1 MPSTLHEEPFDYL
14 KAYCG
19 TVSDPQ
25 YDANMMIA
33 LTLIDRPTDV
43 VMISGLGECV
53 QSEDKDH
60 TFNKME
66 AEIKSHPET
75 MFTVIMI
82 KREDGYLINI
92 HNNDSS
98 YMAYG
103 ENEGLHG
110 GLSKEISPG
119 WDCSKLVEADVA
131 FPILWHLAIKG
142 ILSAADV
149 TAYQH
154 YQTWHMS
161 TFRGTK
167 HNHNDLYCP
176 SELESGKGS
185 SQLEELETSL
195 PKLSEGKVITPLP
208 QPDKVKDINTP
219 LKSTEGEGINTL
231 SKPTTRS
238 KGVVKHTKA

>member
-1 MPSTLHEEPFDYL
+1 M
-14 KAYCG
+14 
-19 TVSDPQ
+19 
-25 YDANMMIA
+25 
-33 LTLIDRPTDV
+33 DV
-43 VMISGLGECV
+43 V
-53 QSEDKDH
+53 
-60 TFNKME
+60 T
-66 AEIKSHPET
+66 T
-75 MFTVIMI
+75 M
-82 KREDGYLINI
+82 L
-92 HNNDSS
+92 
-98 YMAYG
+98 
-103 ENEGLHG
+103 ENELRKMRDCMVDF
-110 GLSKEISPG
+110 SKEISPG

-131 FPILWHLAIKG
+131 LPILWHLAIKG

-208 QPDKVKDINTP
+208 QPGKVKDINTP